1 MEPDARGPDPDNAN
15 RLKDRIREVPDF
27 PKPGILFKDI
37 TTLLKE
43 PAALCETAD
52 LLAERFADRRVDQ
65 VVGIEAR
72 GFIFAPLVA
81 CRLNAGFVPVRKP
94 GKLPAR
100 TASRTYELEYG
111 SDTLE
116 IHRDALAA
124 GDRVVVVDDLLA
136 TGGTARAAAEL
147 VESVGARVEAVGF
160 VVELTYLEGRRR
172 LEGYDVVESLV
183 RY

>member
-1 MEPDARGPDPDNAN
+1 MESDSRSDRAN
-15 RLKDRIREVPDF
+15 GLKNWIRELPDF

-43 PAALCETAD
+43 PAALREAAD
-52 LLAERFADRRVDQ
+52 LLAERFADRGVDQ

-81 CRLNAGFVPVRKP
+81 YRLNAGFVPVRKA
-94 GKLPAR
+94 GKLPAE
-100 TASRTYELEYG
+100 TAARTYELEYG

-116 IHRDALAA
+116 MHVDGLAA
-124 GDRVVVVDDLLA
+124 GDRVAVVDDLLA
-136 TGGTARAAAEL
+136 TGGTAKATVDL
-147 VESVGARVEAVGF
+147 VESVGGRVEAVGF

>member
-1 MEPDARGPDPDNAN
+1 MSPEDAALD
-15 RLKDRIREVPDF
+15 LKDRIREIPDY
-27 PKPGILFKDI
+27 PKAGILFKDI
-37 TTLLKE
+37 TTLLKDPLALRE
-43 PAALCETAD
+43 AAD
-52 LLAERFADRRVDQ
+52 RLAERFAGRRVDQ

-81 CRLNAGFVPVRKP
+81 YRLDAGFVPVRKP

-111 SDTLE
+111 T
-116 IHRDALAA
+116 DAVEVHVDGVDA
-124 GDRVVVVDDLLA
+124 GDRVIVVDDVLA
-136 TGGTARAAAEL
+136 TGGTAKATADL
-147 VESVGARVEAVGF
+147 IESIGGTVDALGF

>member
-1 MEPDARGPDPDNAN
+1 MESDSQSDRAN
-15 RLKDRIREVPDF
+15 GLKNWIRELPDF

-43 PAALCETAD
+43 PAALREAAD
-52 LLAERFADRRVDQ
+52 LLADRFADRGVDQ

-81 CRLNAGFVPVRKP
+81 YRLNAGFVPVRKA
-94 GKLPAR
+94 GKLPAA
-100 TASRTYELEYG
+100 TAARTYELEYG

-116 IHRDALAA
+116 MHVDGLAA
-124 GDRVVVVDDLLA
+124 GDRVAVVDDLLA
-136 TGGTARAAAEL
+136 TGGTAKATVDL
-147 VESVGARVEAVGF
+147 VESVGGRVEAVGF

>member
-1 MEPDARGPDPDNAN
+1 MSPEDAALD
-15 RLKDRIREVPDF
+15 LKDRIREIPDY
-27 PKPGILFKDI
+27 PKAGILFKDI
-37 TTLLKE
+37 TTLLKDPLALRE
-43 PAALCETAD
+43 AAD
-52 LLAERFADRRVDQ
+52 RLAERFAGRRVDQ

-81 CRLNAGFVPVRKP
+81 YRLDAGFVPVRKP

-111 SDTLE
+111 T
-116 IHRDALAA
+116 DAVEVHVDGVGA
-124 GDRVVVVDDLLA
+124 GDRVIVVDDVLA
-136 TGGTARAAAEL
+136 TGGTAKATADL
-147 VESVGARVEAVGF
+147 IESIGGTVDALGF